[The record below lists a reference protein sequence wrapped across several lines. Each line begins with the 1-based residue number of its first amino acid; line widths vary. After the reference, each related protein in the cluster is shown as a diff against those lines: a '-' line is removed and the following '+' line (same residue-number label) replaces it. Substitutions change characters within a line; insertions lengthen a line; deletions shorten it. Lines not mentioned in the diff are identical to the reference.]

1 MVGWSWRRSSSFG
14 PFRLNFS
21 KSGLGI
27 SAGVRGARLSVG
39 PRGTYVNVGA
49 GGFRYSHRLAGPGVE
64 NRVSPSA
71 RPGLPSAG
79 QVSPP
84 GQSVEAIA
92 PAQLIDT
99 SSDALLEEIRRKQQ
113 IMGVLPVAIGASVI
127 GFIAFLLLLEAPGTE
142 AVKWGM
148 LTLGILG
155 LVCLPRAAWMDRR
168 ARLVRVHY
176 VFDFWGKRV
185 QESLER
191 LLQVLERG
199 HAIWAVNSENVHG
212 DWKRNAGAG
221 TSVTRRRIQV
231 GWGAPAFIETNARIG
246 FLNVAGTRL
255 YLFPDRLLI
264 LGNGGVRAVPY
275 EDLSV
280 KAGTVS
286 FREEGGVPA
295 DAKVTGK
302 TWRYLNKSGGP
313 DRRFNNNYQIPV
325 VSYGTLGVSAPSG
338 LRLSLQT
345 SAESLATDSAKLV
358 RDLQSAVCDLE
369 RQRASSPQQESLP
382 AFTEEPAPLSRPS
395 VRILKPIAD
404 VLAFHWFDALPGWA
418 SPIAWGLLLSLP
430 AMRQRIVYSQ
440 GSFLRRFST
449 ARNVS
454 RNRRFFC
461 GLVTVPS
468 HPVSRL
474 HRQGVLNCTR
484 GQPAQRVSPVD
495 FLGSRQSRRNRLAY
509 VASRTSGKPR
519 ESGCREQHCLRHE
532 SKRCAVGSGRQNA
545 CDALSEKE

>member
-1 MVGWSWRRSSSFG
+1 METGNSVTFDGSGGTGGRGRRLESRRRFAEG
-14 PFRLNFS
+14 F
-21 KSGLGI
+21 
-27 SAGVRGARLSVG
+27 
-39 PRGTYVNVGA
+39 VGA
-49 GGFRYSHRLAGPGVE
+49 VVTGGMTML
-64 NRVSPSA
+64 
-71 RPGLPSAG
+71 RPPCRCAIQSYD
-79 QVSPP
+79 
-84 GQSVEAIA
+84 GQSSVLYQIIA
-92 PAQLIDT
+92 
-99 SSDALLEEIRRKQQ
+99 
-113 IMGVLPVAIGASVI
+113 
-127 GFIAFLLLLEAPGTE
+127 
-142 AVKWGM
+142 
-148 LTLGILG
+148 
-155 LVCLPRAAWMDRR
+155 C
-168 ARLVRVHY
+168 
-176 VFDFWGKRV
+176 
-185 QESLER
+185 
-191 LLQVLERG
+191 
-199 HAIWAVNSENVHG
+199 
-212 DWKRNAGAG
+212 
-221 TSVTRRRIQV
+221 
-231 GWGAPAFIETNARIG
+231 
-246 FLNVAGTRL
+246 
-255 YLFPDRLLI
+255 
-264 LGNGGVRAVPY
+264 
-275 EDLSV
+275 
-280 KAGTVS
+280 KAG
-286 FREEGGVPA
+286 GGVPA

-302 TWRYLNKSGGP
+302 TWQYLNKSGGP

-325 VSYGTLGVSAPSG
+325 VSYGTLEVSAPSG

-382 AFTEEPAPLSRPS
+382 AFTEEPTPLSLPS

-454 RNRRFFC
+454 RNRHFFC

-519 ESGCREQHCLRHE
+519 ESGCREQHCFRHE
-532 SKRCAVGSGRQNA
+532 SKRCAVGSERQNA